1 MPMKMFPLAVVA
13 ALLSTGLALAQG
25 RPKAEVAPLLDA
37 DGAHAGSSVRVAL
50 QVSLPEGLHVQSD
63 KPRDPL
69 LIPTVLTIEP
79 PAGVTLGEIA
89 YPEST
94 DFAQAGQKEPL
105 AVFAQR
111 FVIGVKLTLDGS
123 LPPGD
128 IVVPARFR
136 YQACDA
142 STCFAPAR
150 EETRWTIRVVPA
162 ATPTLARSADIFD
175 KIRFRR

>member
-1 MPMKMFPLAVVA
+1 MKAWIGITAVALTSAVVV
-13 ALLSTGLALAQG
+13 AQG
-25 RPKAEVAPLLDA
+25 RPKAEVTPLVGS
-37 DGAHAGSSVRVAL
+37 DGVHAGSTVQVAL
-50 QVSLPEGLHVQSD
+50 QVSLPDGLHVQSD

-111 FVIGVKLTLDGS
+111 FVIGAKLVLDGS

-150 EETRWTIRVVPA
+150 EEARWTMRIVPA
-162 ATPTLARSADIFD
+162 ATPTPARSSEIFE

>member
-1 MPMKMFPLAVVA
+1 MLKIAQTAIAAAVLA
-13 ALLSTGLALAQG
+13 SGMALAQG
-25 RPKAEVAPLLDA
+25 RPKAEVAPLLET
-37 DGAHAGSSVRVAL
+37 DGAHAGSTIRVAL

-63 KPRDPL
+63 KPRDPM

-79 PAGVTLGEIA
+79 PAGITVAEIA

-105 AVFAQR
+105 AVFEQR
-111 FVIGVKLTLDGS
+111 FAIGAKLTLDGS

-150 EETRWTIRVVPA
+150 EESRWTVRIVPA
-162 ATPTLARSADIFD
+162 GTATPARFADVFE

>member
-1 MPMKMFPLAVVA
+1 M
-13 ALLSTGLALAQG
+13 
-25 RPKAEVAPLLDA
+25 
-37 DGAHAGSSVRVAL
+37 
-50 QVSLPEGLHVQSD
+50 
-63 KPRDPL
+63 

-79 PAGVTLGEIA
+79 PAGITVAEIA

-105 AVFAQR
+105 AVFEQR
-111 FVIGVKLTLDGS
+111 FAIGAKLTLDRS

-150 EETRWTIRVVPA
+150 EESRWTVRIVPA
-162 ATPTLARSADIFD
+162 GTATPARFADVFE